1 MSATALDPNRLTAGA
16 LSRGRSAWRRLST
29 AEELRR
35 RRVPAFDVLPA
46 SGPPTAYYLMPEA
59 SRPQGGV
66 RVAYRH
72 VDLLNEMGWSAAV
85 LHRADGHRA
94 DWFENTT
101 RVESSRSLRF
111 RANDLLVLAEWF
123 GPSMAEL
130 DPRARVLVF
139 NQGAYIT
146 FDGLA
151 LDGTGPGSPYADV
164 PRLEGI
170 MTVSSDSADLLGLSF
185 PSAKIDVVRP
195 VVDAS
200 VFHPTPEAAD
210 RVLAYAPSRRPD
222 ELHLLLHML
231 RAVGVDWPLV
241 PIRGM
246 SEREVAR
253 TLQRSAIFL
262 SLSDRDGFGL
272 PPAEAMACGAYV
284 IGYTGGG
291 GEEFFDP
298 SYSAPVHNLG
308 EFVRTVRAA
317 VDRPTEELAELGRAA
332 SAAILERYDDEG
344 LREDL
349 GRVYRRVLGPP
360 SEEPAT

>member
-1 MSATALDPNRLTAGA
+1 MSTAALDPTRLTAGA
-16 LSRGRSAWRRLST
+16 LNRGRSAWRRLSA

-35 RRVPAFDVLPA
+35 RRVPAFDVLPPV
-46 SGPPTAYYLMPEA
+46 GPPTAYYLMPEA
-59 SRPQGGV
+59 ARPQGGV

-85 LHRADGHRA
+85 LHRAEGYRA
-94 DWFENTT
+94 AWFENTT
-101 RVESSRSLRF
+101 RVETSRSLRF
-111 RANDLLVLAEWF
+111 RANDVLVLAEWF
-123 GPSMAEL
+123 GPSMAGL
-130 DPRARVLVF
+130 DPRVRVLVF

-151 LDGTGPGSPYADV
+151 LDGSAPGSPYVDV

-170 MTVSSDSADLLGLSF
+170 MTVSRDSADLLGLSF
-185 PSAKIDVVRP
+185 ASTRVDVVRP

-200 VFHPTPEAAD
+200 VFHPTAGAGRPRPRLCAVAAT
-210 RVLAYAPSRRPD
+210 RRAAPASSTCC
-222 ELHLLLHML
+222 

-262 SLSDRDGFGL
+262 SLSERDGFGL

-284 IGYTGGG
+284 IGYPGGG

-298 SYSAPVHNLG
+298 AYSAPVSSLG

-317 VDRPTEELAELGRAA
+317 VDLPAERTRRAGSGRLGRDPRALRRRRAA
-332 SAAILERYDDEG
+332 RGPASG
-344 LREDL
+344 L
-349 GRVYRRVLGPP
+349 P
-360 SEEPAT
+360 SGARTTQ

>member
-1 MSATALDPNRLTAGA
+1 MSTAALDPTRLTAGA
-16 LSRGRSAWRRLST
+16 LNRGRSAWRRLSA

-35 RRVPAFDVLPA
+35 RRVPAFDVLPPV
-46 SGPPTAYYLMPEA
+46 GPPTAYYLMPEA

-85 LHRADGHRA
+85 LHRAEGYRA
-94 DWFENTT
+94 AWFENTT
-101 RVESSRSLRF
+101 RVETSRSLRF
-111 RANDLLVLAEWF
+111 RANDVLVLAEWF
-123 GPSMAEL
+123 GPSMAGL
-130 DPRARVLVF
+130 DPRVRVLVF

-151 LDGTGPGSPYADV
+151 LDGSAPGSPYVDV

-170 MTVSSDSADLLGLSF
+170 MTVSRDSADLLGLSF
-185 PSAKIDVVRP
+185 ASTRVDVVRP

-200 VFHPTPEAAD
+200 VFHPTPEPAD

-222 ELHLLLHML
+222 ELHQLLHML

-262 SLSDRDGFGL
+262 SLSERDGFGL

-284 IGYTGGG
+284 IGYPGGG

-298 SYSAPVHNLG
+298 AYSAPVSSLG

-317 VDRPTEELAELGRAA
+317 VDLPADELAALGRAA

-344 LREDL
+344 LRADL
-349 GRVYRRVLGPP
+349 RRVYRRVLGAP
-360 SEEPAT
+360 SEEASS